1 MARPDIIYSRSSRR
15 RDGGDAASSIFMSD
29 TFPEQFSEQ
38 ARADFQRARFKAFIN
53 RVWGSL
59 SGQGQPTTLL
69 SYDEIKEKLHIGGP
83 IYRGV
88 QTVRVDQIAGSLN
101 RYHEFDR
108 VFLPAS
114 DKLAERW
121 QRVNRAFYQEISL
134 PPVVLYKVGQVYFVV
149 DGHHRVSVAR
159 EQGQIYIEA
168 EVRECATRV
177 NLTPDIRLEDLEI
190 LGTKVKFLERTS
202 LDTLRPDANIKVTI
216 PDGFDRMLEHIA
228 VHRYFMGLDW
238 KRDISEEE
246 AVTHWY
252 DTVYMPI
259 INVIHDSNILKDFPG
274 KTEGDLYL
282 WVLDHQHYLQQ
293 EEGASL
299 QPPEEAAR
307 NFLGDDVKKHVRK
320 TRSDKGQK
328 RKK

>member
-1 MARPDIIYSRSSRR
+1 
-15 RDGGDAASSIFMSD
+15 MSEP
-29 TFPEQFSEQ
+29 FSEQFSEK
-38 ARADFQRARFKAFIN
+38 ARADFQRARFKAFVN
-53 RVWGSL
+53 RVWATL
-59 SGQGQPTTLL
+59 SGQPTTLL

-114 DKLAERW
+114 DKLAARW
-121 QRVNRAFYQEISL
+121 QSVNRAFYQEISL
-134 PPVVLYKVGQVYFVV
+134 PPVVLYKVGEVYFVV

-159 EQGQIYIEA
+159 EQGQLFIEA

-177 NLTPDIRLEDLEI
+177 NLTPNLRLEDLQI
-190 LGTKVKFLERTS
+190 LGSKVHFLERSS
-202 LDTLRPDANIKVTI
+202 LDHLRPEADINVTI

-246 AVTHWY
+246 AVAHWY
-252 DTVYMPI
+252 DTVYMPVVH
-259 INVIHDSNILKDFPG
+259 VIRDTNILKDFPG
-274 KTEGDLYL
+274 KTEADLYL
-282 WVLDHQHYLQQ
+282 WVLDHQRYLADGG
-293 EEGASL
+293 ESL
-299 QPPEEAAR
+299 QPPETAAQI
-307 NFLGDDVKKHVRK
+307 FVDDEVKKPARK
-320 TRSDKGQK
+320 IRADKGKK
-328 RKK
+328 RK

>member
-1 MARPDIIYSRSSRR
+1 
-15 RDGGDAASSIFMSD
+15 MSD
-29 TFPEQFSEQ
+29 HFSEPFSDQ
-38 ARADFQRARFKAFIN
+38 ARVDFQRARFKAFVN
-53 RVWGSL
+53 RLWGTL
-59 SGQGQPTTLL
+59 SGQPTTLL
-69 SYDEIKEKLHIGGP
+69 SYDDIKEKLHIGGP

-88 QTVRVDQIAGSLN
+88 QTVLVDQIAGSLN

-114 DKLAERW
+114 DKLAPRW
-121 QRVNRAFYQEISL
+121 QSVNRAFYQEISL

-177 NLTPDIRLEDLEI
+177 NLTPNLRMEDLVI
-190 LGTKVKFLERTS
+190 LGTKVNFLERTS
-202 LDTLRPDANIKVTI
+202 LDSLRPEADIKLTI

-246 AVTHWY
+246 AITHWY
-252 DTVYMPI
+252 DTVYMPVVQ
-259 INVIHDSNILKDFPG
+259 VIRDTNILKEFPG

-282 WVLDHQHYLQQ
+282 WVLDHQRLLVDTG
-293 EEGASL
+293 EPL
-299 QPPEEAAR
+299 QPPETAAR
-307 NFLGDDVKKHVRK
+307 TFVDKKPARK
-320 TRSDKGQK
+320 PRSDKGKK
-328 RKK
+328 RR

>member
-1 MARPDIIYSRSSRR
+1 
-15 RDGGDAASSIFMSD
+15 MSD
-29 TFPEQFSEQ
+29 YFSDQ
-38 ARADFQRARFKAFIN
+38 ARSDFQRARFKAFMN
-53 RVWGSL
+53 RVWGAL
-59 SGQGQPTTLL
+59 SGQPSTLL

-88 QTVRVDQIAGSLN
+88 KTVRVDQIAGSLN

-114 DKLAERW
+114 DGLADRW
-121 QRVNRAFYQEISL
+121 QSVNRAFYQEVSL

-159 EQGQIYIEA
+159 EQGQLYIEA
-168 EVRECATRV
+168 EVRECASRV
-177 NLTPDIRLEDLEI
+177 NITPSIKPEDLEI
-190 LGTKVKFLERTS
+190 LETKVNFLERTS
-202 LDTLRPDANIKVTI
+202 IDSLKPQANIKLTI

-246 AVTHWY
+246 AITHWY
-252 DTVYMPI
+252 DNVYMPI
-259 INVIHDSNILKDFPG
+259 INVIRDSNILKDFPG

-293 EEGASL
+293 EEGTPL

-307 NFLGDDVKKHVRK
+307 NFLDDDVKKRVRK

>member
-1 MARPDIIYSRSSRR
+1 
-15 RDGGDAASSIFMSD
+15 MSD
-29 TFPEQFSEQ
+29 ELTSRV
-38 ARADFQRARFKAFIN
+38 RADYQRVRTKAFFN
-53 RVWGSL
+53 RVWSIL
-59 SGQGQPTTLL
+59 SGQPSNLL
-69 SYDEIKEKLHIGGP
+69 SYDDVKEKLHIGGP

-88 QTVRVDQIAGSLN
+88 KTVRVDQIAGSLN

-108 VFLPAS
+108 AFLPTQDETA
-114 DKLAERW
+114 ARW
-121 QRVNRAFYQEISL
+121 QRVNRAFYEDVSL
-134 PPVVLYKVGQVYFVV
+134 PPVVLYKIGEVYFVV

-159 EQGQIYIEA
+159 EQGQEFIDA

-177 NLTPDIRLEDLEI
+177 NITPNIKPEDLEI
-190 LGTKVKFLERTS
+190 LGEKVDFLERTG
-202 LDTLRPDANIKVTI
+202 LDRLRPKANIKLTV

-252 DTVYMPI
+252 DTVYLPI
-259 INVIHDSNILKDFPG
+259 VKVIRKSRIIKGFPG

-282 WVLDHQHYLQQ
+282 WVLDHQHYLAE
-293 EEGASL
+293 EEGQPL

-307 NFLGDDVKKHVRK
+307 EYIEEVD
-320 TRSDKGQK
+320 
-328 RKK
+328 

>member
-1 MARPDIIYSRSSRR
+1 
-15 RDGGDAASSIFMSD
+15 MSD
-29 TFPEQFSEQ
+29 YFPEPFSEQ
-38 ARADFQRARFKAFIN
+38 ARSDFQRARFKAFMN
-53 RVWGSL
+53 RAWATL
-59 SGQGQPTTLL
+59 SGQPTTLL

-88 QTVRVDQIAGSLN
+88 QTVRVEQIVGSLN

-108 VFLPAS
+108 VFQPAS
-114 DKLAERW
+114 DKLAARW
-121 QRVNRAFYQEISL
+121 QSVNRAFYQEISL
-134 PPVVLYKVGQVYFVV
+134 PPVVLYKVGEVYFVV

-177 NLTPDIRLEDLEI
+177 NLTPNLRLEDLEI
-190 LGTKVKFLERTS
+190 LGNKVNFLERTS
-202 LDTLRPDANIKVTI
+202 LDRLRPDANIKVTI

-228 VHRYFMGLDW
+228 VHRYFMGIDL

-252 DTVYMPI
+252 DNVYIPVV
-259 INVIHDSNILKDFPG
+259 NVIRDTDILGEFPG

-282 WVLDHQHYLQQ
+282 WVLDHQRYLA
-293 EEGASL
+293 EEGEPL
-299 QPPEEAAR
+299 QPPEAAAR
-307 NFLGDDVKKHVRK
+307 TFVDEGSKKTGRK

-328 RKK
+328 RKKST

>member
-1 MARPDIIYSRSSRR
+1 
-15 RDGGDAASSIFMSD
+15 MSD
-29 TFPEQFSEQ
+29 AFSEQ
-38 ARADFQRARFKAFIN
+38 ARADFQRARFRAFMN
-53 RVWGSL
+53 KVWGTL
-59 SGQGQPTTLL
+59 SGRHSMLL
-69 SYDEIKEKLHIGGP
+69 SYDEIKEKLHVGGP

-88 QTVRVDQIAGSLN
+88 KTVRVDQIAGSLN

-121 QRVNRAFYQEISL
+121 QSVNRAFYQDISL
-134 PPVVLYKVGQVYFVV
+134 PPVVLYKVGEVYFVV

-177 NLTPDIRLEDLEI
+177 NITPNIKPEDLVI
-190 LGTKVKFLERTS
+190 LENKVHFLERTS
-202 LDTLRPDANIKVTI
+202 IDALIPDANIKLTI

-228 VHRYFMGLDW
+228 VHHYFMGLDW

-246 AVTHWY
+246 AIRHWY
-252 DTVYMPI
+252 ETVYIPI
-259 INVIHDSNILKDFPG
+259 INVIRATDILNEFPD

-282 WVLDHQHYLQQ
+282 WVLDHQHYLQ
-293 EEGASL
+293 EEQGVPL
-299 QPPEEAAR
+299 QPPEDAAR
-307 NFLGDDVKKHVRK
+307 IFFEEDVKKKQTRK
-320 TRSDKGQK
+320 PRSN
-328 RKK
+328 KKKK